1 LTILIFRN
9 FSFLWRHLFVFLYTS
24 RT

>member
-1 LTILIFRN
+1 LNILIFRN